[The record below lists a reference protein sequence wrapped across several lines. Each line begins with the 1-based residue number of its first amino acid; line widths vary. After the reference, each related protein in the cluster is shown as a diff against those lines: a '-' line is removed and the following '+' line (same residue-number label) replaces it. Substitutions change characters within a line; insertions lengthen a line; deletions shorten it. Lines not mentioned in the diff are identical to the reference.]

1 MNFRSVQERSL
12 YADSLEEL
20 AEAGYRQS
28 DGQERSH
35 DHSRQLLASRQLH
48 RTVHSQR
55 VPSFQA
61 ALTISSLLR
70 LRLLD
75 QTKFATKD
83 FETRSIPY

>member
-12 YADSLEEL
+12 YADGLEEL
-20 AEAGYRQS
+20 SEAGYRQS
-28 DGQERSH
+28 DGQEWSH

-48 RTVHSQR
+48 WTVHSQR
-55 VPSFQA
+55 VSSFQA
-61 ALTISSLLR
+61 TLTISSL

>member
-12 YADSLEEL
+12 YTDGLEEL
-20 AEAGYRQS
+20 SEAGYRQS
-28 DGQERSH
+28 DGQEWSY

-55 VPSFQA
+55 VSSFQA
-61 ALTISSLLR
+61 ALTISSLLQ
-70 LRLLD
+70 LLD

>member
-12 YADSLEEL
+12 YADGLEEL

-28 DGQERSH
+28 DGQEWSH

-61 ALTISSLLR
+61 ALTISS
-70 LRLLD
+70 RLLD
-75 QTKFATKD
+75 QTKFSTKD